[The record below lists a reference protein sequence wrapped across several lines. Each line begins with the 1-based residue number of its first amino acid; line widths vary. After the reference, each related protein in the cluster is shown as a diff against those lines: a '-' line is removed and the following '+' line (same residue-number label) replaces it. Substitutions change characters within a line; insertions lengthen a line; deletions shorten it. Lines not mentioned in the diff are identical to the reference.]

1 MNNFVYVCSPFR
13 GDVEHNTKQAQK
25 YCRQISELGK
35 IPIAPHLYFPQFL
48 NDAAPIER
56 TKGISFGIAVML
68 FCDEVWVFGDVI
80 SEGMGRE
87 IEYAN
92 SQGKVVKWV
101 GTKQDL
107 QRGLLGGDEKDSRW

>member
-13 GDVEHNTKQAQK
+13 GDVERNVEQARN

-48 NDAAPIER
+48 NDADPIER
-56 TKGISFGIAVML
+56 TRGISFGIALMC

-80 SEGMGRE
+80 SEGMGLE

-92 SQGKVVKWV
+92 SQGKVVKYI
-101 GTKQDL
+101 GIGCNL
-107 QRGLLGGDEKDSRW
+107 